1 MMWENDFYEPSE
13 FDEKVA
19 EWKEI
24 LRDSVKKEYQ
34 EEMERLRKEN
44 QELSEIKNNWN
55 DKVKELEREKES
67 VKREADIAV
76 GNAEKNAKRTR
87 LYELLKPFLKTAYA
101 AQYGY
106 RYIHEKCNKCNK
118 CDKDGYIH
126 FKSPSGRDMTE
137 QCECRERK
145 RFYAP
150 VEVEKFRLSQFITK
164 YGILHEPEITFTYK
178 CDKFSD
184 GDEIDNFCSTLNIYK
199 GQDFSMINCRSGIIF
214 FDKKDAQAYC
224 DYLNSREG
232 FV

>member
-1 MMWENDFYEPSE
+1 MMWEDDFYEPSE

-44 QELSEIKNNWN
+44 QELSKIKNNW
-55 DKVKELEREKES
+55 DV
-67 VKREADIAV
+67 AV
-76 GNAEKNAKRTR
+76 ENAEKNAKRTR

-101 AQYGY
+101 AQYEYG
-106 RYIHEKCNKCNK
+106 YIHEKCNK

-137 QCECRERK
+137 QCECREK
-145 RFYAP
+145 KPFYAP
-150 VEVEKFRLSQFITK
+150 VEVEEFRLSQFITK
-164 YGILHEPEITFTYK
+164 YAIHEPEIIFTYK
-178 CDKFSD
+178 RDKFSD

-199 GQDFSMINCRSGIIF
+199 GQDFSMINCLSGIIF

>member
-1 MMWENDFYEPSE
+1 MMWEDDFYEPSE

-55 DKVKELEREKES
+55 DKVRELEREKKS
-67 VKREADIAV
+67 ARRELDIAV
-76 GNAEKNAKRTR
+76 EDAEKNAKRTR

-101 AQYGY
+101 VQYGY
-106 RYIHEKCNKCNK
+106 RYIHEKCNK

-150 VEVEKFRLSQFITK
+150 VEVEEFRLSQFIPK
-164 YGILHEPEITFTYK
+164 YGKLGDSKIIFTYK
-178 CDKFSD
+178 RDKFSD
-184 GDEIDNFCSTLNIYK
+184 GDERDDFCSTSNIYD
-199 GQDFSMINCRSGIIF
+199 GQDFSMINHWSGIIF

-224 DYLNSREG
+224 DYLNSKEE